1 MSTDDTTPEQP
12 GQQPAPDAT
21 PTDPAAT
28 ANGEQPS
35 VQQPN
40 APTAPAQGW
49 AQTQVPTSGQQQT
62 PYQQGQQQTP
72 NPYQQG
78 QGQQQTPTPYQQ
90 GQGQQ
95 QTPTPYQQ
103 GQGQQQAGYQAPP
116 TPYGQPQQGQQP
128 GQQNPYQ
135 TGQQPNGQ
143 YATAQNPYATAAPKQ
158 PMDPKQKK
166 RIILW
171 SSIAGGALVLIAA
184 AAITVSVLNTTAFG
198 PQAKVQDYL
207 KAIAAGDAKLANSL
221 VAPDPSIVGSDD
233 PAEDDATD
241 DADADAEAPAAVDPK
256 ALLTN
261 EVLKAA
267 DERIK
272 NPQVGRVS
280 SRNGEARVEVTYEL
294 GGKRYEDSVSL
305 KSEGKQFL
313 FFDQWKLDSSLVG
326 SINVY
331 TGLGSTAFS
340 VNGINFD
347 GATDESLFAYPAVY
361 TIAPPESK
369 YLAGDSQTVTLTSYT
384 AGEGSAFIDINVTAT
399 EALTTEVT
407 AQVVAMIEKCLD
419 ATTLDTTCGVM
430 PTWQQE
436 QFTSVGPV
444 TWTLTS
450 PPTVEVDEGGTYF
463 YTSDG
468 RIDGSFDASW
478 YGSAV
483 SGQQVWDTYLNFPGT
498 ISIDADDKVTVTFDS
513 DEQDTE

>member
-12 GQQPAPDAT
+12 GRQPAPDSA
-21 PTDPAAT
+21 PNGDAT
-28 ANGEQPS
+28 AASGQQPS
-35 VQQPN
+35 FQPPSDQHGQNQPTNPPFQGQQQNPY
-40 APTAPAQGW
+40 Q
-49 AQTQVPTSGQQQT
+49 SGQQQAQN

-78 QGQQQTPTPYQQ
+78 Q
-90 GQGQQ
+90 
-95 QTPTPYQQ
+95 QQ
-103 GQGQQQAGYQAPP
+103 GQGQQQAAYQTPP
-116 TPYGQPQQGQQP
+116 TPYGQQQPGQPTGAQNPYQQGQQGQQP
-128 GQQNPYQ
+128 G
-135 TGQQPNGQ
+135 GQ

-166 RIILW
+166 KIILW
-171 SSIAGGALVLIAA
+171 SSIAGGAIVLIAA
-184 AAITVSVLNTTAFG
+184 AAITISVLNTTAFG
-198 PQAKVQDYL
+198 PQAKVEDYL
-207 KAIAAGDAKLANSL
+207 KAIAAGDAKLATSL
-221 VAPDPSIVGSDD
+221 VAPDPSIVDTG
-233 PAEDDATD
+233 DDATD
-241 DADADAEAPAAVDPK
+241 EASPAPDPDADADADAEEPAAVDPK

-267 DERIK
+267 DERITDPK
-272 NPQVGRVS
+272 VGRVS
-280 SRNGEARVEVTYEL
+280 SRNGEASVEVSYEL
-294 GGKRYEDSVSL
+294 AGKRYEDRVTL

-369 YLAGDSQTVTLTSYT
+369 YLAGDAQTVTLTSYT

-407 AQVVAMIEKCLD
+407 TQVVAMIEKCLE

-430 PTWQQE
+430 PSWQQE

-450 PPTVEVDEGGTYF
+450 PPVIEVDEGGTYF

-498 ISIDADDKVTVTFDS
+498 ISIDADDKVTVTFDEE
-513 DEQDTE
+513 DAE

>member
-1 MSTDDTTPEQP
+1 MSTDDNTPEQP
-12 GQQPAPDAT
+12 SQPQDPNASGQGQQQNPYQS
-21 PTDPAAT
+21 
-28 ANGEQPS
+28 G
-35 VQQPN
+35 QQGQQQNPY
-40 APTAPAQGW
+40 QSG
-49 AQTQVPTSGQQQT
+49 QQGQQQT
-62 PYQQGQQQTP
+62 QNPYQQGQQQTQNPYQSGQQGQQQTHNPYQQGQQQTP
-72 NPYQQG
+72 
-78 QGQQQTPTPYQQ
+78 
-90 GQGQQ
+90 
-95 QTPTPYQQ
+95 
-103 GQGQQQAGYQAPP
+103 PP
-116 TPYGQPQQGQQP
+116 TPYGQPQAGQPTGPQNPYQQPQAGQQP
-128 GQQNPYQ
+128 G
-135 TGQQPNGQ
+135 GQ
-143 YATAQNPYATAAPKQ
+143 YATAQSPYATAAPKQ

-166 RIILW
+166 KIILW
-171 SSIAGGALVLIAA
+171 SSIAGGAILLIAA
-184 AAITVSVLNTTAFG
+184 AAITISVLNTTAFG

-221 VAPDPSIVGSDD
+221 VAPDPSIVDTG
-233 PAEDDATD
+233 DDATD
-241 DADADAEAPAAVDPK
+241 DATADPDADADAPAEVDPK

-280 SRNGEARVEVTYEL
+280 SRNGEALVQVTYEL
-294 GGKRYEDSVSL
+294 AGKRYDDTVTL
-305 KSEGKQFL
+305 KSEGRQFL

-369 YLAGDSQTVTLTSYT
+369 YLAGDAQTITLTSYT

-399 EALTTEVT
+399 EALNTEVT
-407 AQVVAMIEKCLD
+407 KQVVAMIEKCID
-419 ATTLDTTCGVM
+419 VTTLDTTCGVM

-450 PPTVEVDEGGTYF
+450 PPTIEVDEGGTYF

>member
-1 MSTDDTTPEQP
+1 MSTDDNTPEQP
-12 GQQPAPDAT
+12 GRQPAPDGAPNGDT
-21 PTDPAAT
+21 TAA
-28 ANGEQPS
+28 
-35 VQQPN
+35 
-40 APTAPAQGW
+40 
-49 AQTQVPTSGQQQT
+49 SGQQ
-62 PYQQGQQQTP
+62 PSYQPPSGQQGQSQPTNPPFQGQQQ

-78 QGQQQTPTPYQQ
+78 QPQAQNPYQQ
-90 GQGQQ
+90 GQ
-95 QTPTPYQQ
+95 QQ
-103 GQGQQQAGYQAPP
+103 GQGQQQAPYQTPP
-116 TPYGQPQQGQQP
+116 TPYGQQPSGQQAGAQNPYQQGQQP
-128 GQQNPYQ
+128 G
-135 TGQQPNGQ
+135 GQ
-143 YATAQNPYATAAPKQ
+143 YATAQSPYAPAAPKQ

-166 RIILW
+166 KIILW
-171 SSIAGGALVLIAA
+171 SSIAGGAIVLIAA
-184 AAITVSVLNTTAFG
+184 AAITISVLNTTAFG

-207 KAIAAGDAKLANSL
+207 KAIAAGDAKLATSL
-221 VAPDPSIVGSDD
+221 VAPDPSIVDTG
-233 PAEDDATD
+233 DDATD
-241 DADADAEAPAAVDPK
+241 DASAAPDADADADADAEAPTAVDPK

-267 DERIK
+267 DERITDPK
-272 NPQVGRVS
+272 VGRVT
-280 SRNGEARVEVTYEL
+280 SRNGEAFVEVTYEL
-294 GGKRYEDSVSL
+294 AGKQYEDRVTL

-313 FFDQWKLDSSLVG
+313 FFDQWKLSSSLVG

-369 YLAGDSQTVTLTSYT
+369 YLAGDAQTVTLTSYT

-407 AQVVAMIEKCLD
+407 AQVVAMIEKCLEV
-419 ATTLDTTCGVM
+419 TTLDTTCGVM
-430 PTWQQE
+430 PSWQQE

-450 PPTVEVDEGGTYF
+450 PPTIEVDEGGTYF

-468 RIDGSFDASW
+468 RIDGTFDASW

-483 SGQQVWDTYLNFPGT
+483 SNQQVWDTYLNFPGKV
-498 ISIDADDKVTVTFDS
+498 SIDADDKVTVTFDS
-513 DEQDTE
+513 DEQDAE